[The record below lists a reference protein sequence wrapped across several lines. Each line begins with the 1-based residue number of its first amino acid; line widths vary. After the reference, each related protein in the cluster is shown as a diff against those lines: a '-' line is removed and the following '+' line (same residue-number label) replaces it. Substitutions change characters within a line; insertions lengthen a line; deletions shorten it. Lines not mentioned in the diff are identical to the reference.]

1 MSFLRNPYVL
11 ASLIALALAAWI
23 LSGIGQAPEQAKR
36 ASGAETDKI
45 TEVTARRVAAETV
58 MREVNLYGRTQ
69 PDRMAT
75 LRAEVKGRVMEVLV
89 ERGARVKAGQPLLQL
104 DQRDLPQQLARAQAE
119 QKQRQIDFDASIKL
133 AQQGLQ
139 GRLRQAEVETELV
152 KARAEVRRLELDL
165 AHTTIRAPFDG
176 VLNDRVVEEG
186 DYLAVGD
193 KIGTVA
199 DLDPLVVNAEIT
211 EIDVV
216 GVSVGQTAQASF
228 IGDAPVAGTVR
239 YIASVSTPGTNTF
252 RIEVA
257 LPNPDGRLRAGKST
271 ELQLP
276 LEASK
281 AIYITPAL
289 LALDELG
296 NLGVKTIE
304 NEVVRFLPIEVVKAD
319 GDGIWTGG
327 VPDEVTLITI
337 GQGFVRDGDPVR
349 VSNEE
354 SAQ

>member
-36 ASGAETDKI
+36 ASGAETNKI

-349 VSNEE
+349 VSYEE

>member
-1 MSFLRNPYVL
+1 MSFIRHPYVL
-11 ASLIALALAAWI
+11 ASLIALALLVWI
-23 LSGIGQAPEQAKR
+23 LSGVGQTPEQAKSAT
-36 ASGAETDKI
+36 ASPEAKA
-45 TEVTARRVAAETV
+45 TEVTARKVAAETV
-58 MREVNLYGRTQ
+58 VREVNLYGRTQ

-75 LRAEVKGRVMEVLV
+75 LRAEVKGRVLEVLV
-89 ERGARVKAGQPLLQL
+89 ERGARVRAGQPLLQL
-104 DQRDLPQQLARAQAE
+104 HQRDLPQQLARAQAE
-119 QKQRQIDFDASIKL
+119 LKQRQIDFDASNKL

-152 KARAEVRRLELDL
+152 KARAEVKRLELDL
-165 AHTTIRAPFDG
+165 DHTTVRAPFDG
-176 VLNDRVVEEG
+176 VFNERFVEQG
-186 DYLAVGD
+186 DYLGIGD
-193 KIGTVA
+193 KVGTVA

-216 GVSVGQTAQASF
+216 GLSVGQKAYATF
-228 IGDAPVAGTVR
+228 IGDQPVNGEVR
-239 YIASVSTPGTNTF
+239 YIASVSTEGTNTF

-271 ELQLP
+271 ELYLP
-276 LEASK
+276 LDARK

-296 NLGVKTIE
+296 NLGVKTVE
-304 NEVVRFLPIEVVKAD
+304 SDVVRFLPIEVVKAD

-337 GQGFVRDGDPVR
+337 GQGFVRDGDA
-349 VSNEE
+349 VSVQYEGAN
-354 SAQ
+354 Q

>member
-1 MSFLRNPYVL
+1 MSFIRHPYVL

-23 LSGIGQAPEQAKR
+23 LSGVGNAPEQTKR
-36 ASGAETDKI
+36 ATLGDADKA
-45 TEVTARRVAAETV
+45 TEVTARRVQAETV

-75 LRAEVKGRVMEVLV
+75 LRAEVKGRVLEVLV
-89 ERGARVKAGQPLLQL
+89 ERGARVTSGQPLLQL
-104 DQRDLPQQLARAQAE
+104 HQRDLPQQLARARAE
-119 QKQRQIDFDASIKL
+119 LKQRQIDFDASNKL

-152 KARAEVRRLELDL
+152 KARAEVKRLELDL
-165 AHTTIRAPFDG
+165 AHTTVRAPFDG
-176 VLNDRVVEEG
+176 VLNDRFVEEG
-186 DYLAVGD
+186 DYLAIGD

-211 EIDVV
+211 EMDVV
-216 GVSVGQTAQASF
+216 GVAVGQTAQASF

-239 YIASVSTPGTNTF
+239 YIASVSTEGTNTF

-296 NLGVKTIE
+296 NLGVKTVEADI
-304 NEVVRFLPIEVVKAD
+304 VRFLPIEVVKAD

-337 GQGFVRDGDPVR
+337 GQGFVRDGDPVL
-349 VSNEE
+349 VTYEE
-354 SAQ
+354 AAQ